1 MPVKNS
7 KAATLLTL
15 AQAAACLLFRR
26 DTVSRVG
33 ARDTLDEKKKKT
45 TAGCG
50 ESQVACRGASAL
62 GWMLLIHRAKATQS
76 PHKYV
81 CKTIASVKAPLAVTL
96 RAGAQAPF
104 PHLLPR
110 AMGRGRSH
118 LHRLHSS
125 LSNGPPGF

>member
-33 ARDTLDEKKKKT
+33 ARDTLDEKEKKKRKA

-50 ESQVACRGASAL
+50 ESQVPCRGASAL
-62 GWMLLIHRAKATQS
+62 GWMLLIQPGQS
-76 PHKYV
+76 HTV
-81 CKTIASVKAPLAVTL
+81 A
-96 RAGAQAPF
+96 AQICV
-104 PHLLPR
+104 
-110 AMGRGRSH
+110 
-118 LHRLHSS
+118 
-125 LSNGPPGF
+125 